1 MTALPNTYWMRVT
14 EVLCPRCVEHGRH
27 KLQPAFLHELTL
39 NDGEQSVHAL
49 FCFAKHCRFNEIRA
63 QTGPGHEQVLTLR
76 LQLGRTKRRLWR
88 ERLTAACVV
97 GTLVAF
103 VLLTTALS

>member
-1 MTALPNTYWMRVT
+1 MTALPNTYWMRLT

-39 NDGEQSVHAL
+39 NDREQSVHAL

-76 LQLGRTKRRLWR
+76 LQLGRAKRRLWR

-97 GTLVAF
+97 GTLVAS
-103 VLLTTALS
+103 VILTTAFR